1 VFQGA
6 TVLCARISFLL
17 QLTAIEIK
25 LSAVRRDIT
34 PTIVRIVTSRET
46 EEGLIGRPNGS
57 TTEDGGGFL
66 VAHRFLRAVVPPP
79 SGRVACVNEM
89 TSGLSLGSMI
99 GYDSESQLGGRI
111 RAWNWTNQPA
121 GGVT

>member
-1 VFQGA
+1 MFQGA
-6 TVLCARISFLL
+6 AALCARISFLL

-25 LSAVRRDIT
+25 LSAVRRVIT
-34 PTIVRIVTSRET
+34 PTIVRIATSRET
-46 EEGLIGRPNGS
+46 EEGLIGRPGGS

-66 VAHRFLRAVVPPP
+66 VARRFLRAVVPPP
-79 SGRVACVNEM
+79 SGRVAGVNEM
-89 TSGLSLGSMI
+89 TSSLSLGSMI
-99 GYDSESQLGGRI
+99 GYESQLGGRI

>member
-1 VFQGA
+1 MFQGVS
-6 TVLCARISFLL
+6 VLCARISFPL
-17 QLTAIEIK
+17 QLTTNEMK

-46 EEGLIGRPNGS
+46 EEGLIGRPGGS
-57 TTEDGGGFL
+57 TTEDDGGFL
-66 VAHRFLRAVVPPP
+66 VAHRFPRAVVPPP

-99 GYDSESQLGGRI
+99 GYESQLAGGRI
-111 RAWNWTNQPA
+111 RAWN
-121 GGVT
+121 